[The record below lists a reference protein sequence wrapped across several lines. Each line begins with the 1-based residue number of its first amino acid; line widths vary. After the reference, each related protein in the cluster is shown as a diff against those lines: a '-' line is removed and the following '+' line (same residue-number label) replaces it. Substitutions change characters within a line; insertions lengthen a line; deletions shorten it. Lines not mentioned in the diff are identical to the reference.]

1 MSDAVAA
8 VGAVNAVS
16 ASNGARPASGAM
28 AAPEA
33 ALPQA
38 PSADVASFQAMVH
51 GPSHA
56 SGMGEVGG
64 KLVDA
69 GVSLSQRYA
78 ERIDAAHQLASLSP
92 EEVGL
97 DQTDYMRTLL
107 SVQASL
113 NEVTVELQSTAQIAN
128 SVKDSFNGLYRMQ
141 G

>member
-1 MSDAVAA
+1 MSDPVAA

-16 ASNGARPASGAM
+16 ASGGARPLSAAM

-38 PSADVASFQAMVH
+38 PSTDVANFQAMVQS
-51 GPSHA
+51 PA
-56 SGMGEVGG
+56 RESGMGEVGS

-78 ERIDAAHQLASLSP
+78 ERIDAAHQLASISP
-92 EEVGL
+92 EEMGL